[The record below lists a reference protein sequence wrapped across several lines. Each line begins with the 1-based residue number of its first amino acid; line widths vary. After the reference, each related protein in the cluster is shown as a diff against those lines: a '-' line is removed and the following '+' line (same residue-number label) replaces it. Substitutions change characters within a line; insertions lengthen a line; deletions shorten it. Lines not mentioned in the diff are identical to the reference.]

1 MPSIELICVEQRE
14 PSQLPALPF
23 AIRAEPQLVSHRS
36 PPSLFQRDFD
46 QLRGCIYHL
55 GSPFCDDFGY
65 KGAFFAY
72 ELLSKRCR
80 DSLPHR
86 FLEFAPE
93 FLPGIFD
100 VLGVLLAASP
110 VRLVL
115 FTTDWQGGPMA
126 ARRYRQITE
135 RTFWQR
141 HKNKKLH
148 LNPLYPISPNG

>member
-1 MPSIELICVEQRE
+1 MPSIELICVGQRE
-14 PSQLPALPF
+14 PTQLPAFPF
-23 AIRAEPQLVSHRS
+23 AIRAEPQLISHRL
-36 PPSLFQRDFD
+36 PSIFQTDFD

-55 GSPFCDDFGY
+55 GSPFCDAAGY
-65 KGAFFAY
+65 EGAFFAY

-80 DSLPHR
+80 DSNVHR

-100 VLGVLLAASP
+100 LLGILLAASP
-110 VRLVL
+110 ARLVI
-115 FTTDWQGGPMA
+115 FTTDWQCGPKS

-141 HKNKKLH
+141 HKNRKLR
-148 LNPLYPISPNG
+148 LNALYSVRPNA